1 MVLII
6 LFSVA
11 SEYIVVNYIIVN
23 SSYEQYR
30 KNFHLNKKKGVVV
43 GDSRVANGIVDTDK
57 FANIGYAG
65 DNLNSSLMKL
75 KYITNKLKKTYIIVQ
90 LDPHFLAHYRLESNQ
105 ESMLDDL
112 LNYENETTEIQF
124 MRAPYRRYLL
134 QMWKTIVTNPSKIFK
149 KPVDGAVKKHEI
161 IKLTDKNPSS
171 INKEAKLR
179 IQYQVPLPGF
189 SNLKILSEF
198 EEYLKELRN
207 SSKLCLA
214 TFPVSSYYRNEANKY
229 KEITMAINKFSNIG
243 KRTNIKYID
252 LWDRYE
258 DSYFADVDH
267 LNYNGAKIL
276 TKQLVYE
283 CFNEKI

>member
-1 MVLII
+1 MLII

-11 SEYIVVNYIIVN
+11 SEYIVINYIIVN
-23 SSYEQYR
+23 SSYERYR

-65 DNLNSSLMKL
+65 DNLNASLMKL
-75 KYITNKLKKTYIIVQ
+75 KYVTKKLKKTYIIVQ
-90 LDPHFLAHYRLESNQ
+90 LDPHFLAHYRLESKQ

-112 LNYENETTEIQF
+112 LNYGNETTEIQF

-134 QMWKTIVTNPSKIFK
+134 QMWKTIVTNPGNIFRK
-149 KPVDGAVKKHEI
+149 SVDGAVEKHEI
-161 IKLTDKNPSS
+161 IKLTDKTPSN
-171 INKEAKLR
+171 INKEVKLR
-179 IQYQVPLPGF
+179 IQYQVPLAGF

-198 EEYLKELRN
+198 EDYLKELRN
-207 SSKLCLA
+207 SSKLCLV
-214 TFPVSSYYRNEANKY
+214 TFPVSSYYRSEANKY
-229 KEITMAINKFSNIG
+229 KEITMAINAFADIG
-243 KRTNIKYID
+243 KRTNVKYIN

-267 LNYNGAKIL
+267 LNYNGAKKL
-276 TKQLVYE
+276 TKQLIYE
-283 CFNEKI
+283 CFNEKT